1 MRVRTTAMIAVTG
14 VSVLVAGSVAA
25 GSATCDPEGRCAAAV
40 PRATTTVRPTASPEM
55 PRPGPIESLR
65 FARGKARLWVRWT
78 KSTSADWYEVRVT
91 RLRLRLVREGGQTK
105 KEYTPFPQPWV
116 EVKGRNKYRVDG
128 PFSAGA
134 KYRVQVRGV
143 NVAGVGP
150 MAVDTYTIP
159 CRIVRSRCAVEGR

>member
-55 PRPGPIESLR
+55 PRPGPIQVVR
-65 FARGKARLWVRWT
+65 FRKAQAWLHVRWT
-78 KSTSADWYEVRVT
+78 RSTAADWYEVRVT
-91 RLRLRLVREGGQTK
+91 RLRLRLVREGGKTT
-105 KEYTPFPQPWV
+105 KEYTPYPQPWV
-116 EVKGRNKYRVDG
+116 EVKGHKFRVDG

-143 NVAGVGP
+143 NVAGFGP
-150 MAVDTYTIP
+150 TAVDTYTIP